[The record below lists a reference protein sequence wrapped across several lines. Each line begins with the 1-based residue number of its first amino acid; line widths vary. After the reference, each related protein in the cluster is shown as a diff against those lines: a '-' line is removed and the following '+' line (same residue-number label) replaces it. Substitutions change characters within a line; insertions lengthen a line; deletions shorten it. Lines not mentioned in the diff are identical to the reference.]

1 MPLWRACNSSMNSL
15 RYNYGLGLVYTIL
28 LSYHSSRKPS
38 LQACTLDVDEL
49 LSKCKPIVVVHL
61 QEYQQVYN

>member
-1 MPLWRACNSSMNSL
+1 MEAYRDDSIRGSKIPKKMSGGCPKNF
-15 RYNYGLGLVYTIL
+15 
-28 LSYHSSRKPS
+28 HSSRKPS

-61 QEYQQVYN
+61 QEYQLEYN